1 MGESILTNFNVG
13 DIIWHTYYDYYAFVL
28 EVSEANHIRIQPLNN
43 NDLIPFWLGV
53 HWAQKVS

>member
-13 DIIWHTYYDYYAFVL
+13 DIIWHTYYDYYALVL
-28 EVSEANHIRIQPLNN
+28 EVSEANHIRIQPLNYK
-43 NDLIPFWLGV
+43 DYTPFWLGV